1 MVNFC
6 LCHFL
11 EILTCGSS
19 ILKGIKPS
27 ALQASRRMSYTHTRP
42 TGGNRTKSSHR
53 IAVLQAYVIHAP
65 GRWEGADQ
73 DQVIVLQSSRRIHTH
88 HTRPAGGNR
97 TGSFHRLA
105 VPHAYVIHTAGQREG
120 TEQDQVIV
128 MQSSGRMSYTH
139 QACGREPNKIKSS
152 SRNPLCVCHTHTM
165 QWHERT

>member
-1 MVNFC
+1 MVNFS

-27 ALQASRRMSYTHTRP
+27 GLQASRRMSYTHTRP

-88 HTRPAGGNR
+88 TTP
-97 TGSFHRLA
+97 
-105 VPHAYVIHTAGQREG
+105 GQREG
-120 TEQDQVIV
+120 TEQDHFIV
-128 MQSSGRMSYTH
+128 LQSPMRMSYTQ
-139 QACGREPNKIKSS
+139 QASGRERNKIKSS
-152 SRNPLCVCHTHTM
+152 SCSPPGVCHTHTRLAGGS
-165 QWHERT
+165 RTR